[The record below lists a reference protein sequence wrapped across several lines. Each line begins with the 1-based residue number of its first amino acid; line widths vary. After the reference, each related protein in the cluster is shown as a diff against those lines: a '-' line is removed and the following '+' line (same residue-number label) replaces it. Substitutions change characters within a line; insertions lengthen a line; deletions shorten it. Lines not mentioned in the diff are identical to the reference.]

1 MIPIF
6 FPFTHISPRDLSAFD
21 LFFNDLRYLFIPS
34 EIRSAIG
41 PGICSVVS
49 AGGAAGIEN
58 KTDETETETKTEIDL
73 RLNQLSV
80 DKTLWERVVPMA
92 REYKEWAGLH
102 SHRPGDL
109 KALLRESPY
118 MTCDTGVA
126 AIRADIT
133 KKAFSRPETVY
144 KEDPLADALLFLLLA
159 QESDMAVQNIN
170 KDLQRLGRAQDEMV
184 NILKGE
190 SSLPETIISGESDD
204 PGSRMTEKR
213 LRSWALIFEEICQG
227 LDTSKMPV
235 FVTPSP
241 AVFDFI
247 SSNAQKR
254 RKILDI
260 TDFKV
265 HERKYKVRPRWQADF
280 ENALKGA
287 INGDT
292 QLQELLEKSEKTG
305 APCAE
310 FSLSLVTGGVIDV
323 MFPFRQGKG
332 RMDVWI
338 RRHGG
343 SVPVCLIRTRG

>member
-34 EIRSAIG
+34 EIRSAVG
-41 PGICSVVS
+41 PGICSAVD
-49 AGGAAGIEN
+49 AGGTAGVDN
-58 KTDETETETKTEIDL
+58 KAEKTETEIDL

-102 SHRPGDL
+102 SRRPGDL

-133 KKAFSRPETVY
+133 KKAFSRQETAF
-144 KEDPLADALLFLLLA
+144 KADPLADALLFLLLA
-159 QESDMAVQNIN
+159 QESDMALQNIDQ
-170 KDLQRLGRAQDEMV
+170 DLQRLGRAQDEMV

-190 SSLPETIISGESDD
+190 SSLPETIIGGESDD

-213 LRSWALIFEEICQG
+213 LRSWALIFEEMCQG
-227 LDTSKMPV
+227 LDTSKIPV
-235 FVTPSP
+235 FVTTSP
-241 AVFDFI
+241 AIFNFV

-265 HERKYKVRPRWQADF
+265 HERKYKVRPRWQADL

-287 INGDT
+287 IAGDT
-292 QLQELLEKSEKTG
+292 QVQELLEKSEKTG

-310 FSLSLVTGGVIDV
+310 ISLSLVTGGVIDV
-323 MFPFRQGKG
+323 MFPSRQGKG

-343 SVPVCLIRTRG
+343 NVPVCLIRTRG